1 MVVLASVIVPM
12 LLYPE
17 QLTTAEPSIPA
28 TAYTFVNSLSAVTVA
43 ITDIL
48 AVANIHTLLS
58 AVTVA
63 PDCTEAEANISTLL
77 SATTTAL
84 DEMAAEA
91 NIATLLLALTLAV
104 QVIAAEPFNI
114 AMLSPLLC

>member
-28 TAYTFVNSLSAVTVA
+28 TAYTFLNSLSAVTVA

-48 AVANIHTLLS
+48 AVANIHTLLY
-58 AVTVA
+58 AVTVE
-63 PDCTEAEANISTLL
+63 PDCTEAEANICFFSSRRRHTRC
-77 SATTTAL
+77 SGVSWARIW
-84 DEMAAEA
+84 ESRHSM
-91 NIATLLLALTLAV
+91 N
-104 QVIAAEPFNI
+104 
-114 AMLSPLLC
+114 

>member
-28 TAYTFVNSLSAVTVA
+28 TAYTFVNS
-43 ITDIL
+43 
-48 AVANIHTLLS
+48 LS